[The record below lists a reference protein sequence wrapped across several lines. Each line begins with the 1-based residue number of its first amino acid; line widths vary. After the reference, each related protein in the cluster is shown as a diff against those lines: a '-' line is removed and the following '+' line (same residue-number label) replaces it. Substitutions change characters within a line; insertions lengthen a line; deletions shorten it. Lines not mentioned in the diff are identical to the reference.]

1 MIEKE
6 LKKLFISKRK
16 QRFVVI
22 LRRHL
27 ESVIVV
33 MFTLCVKGEIY
44 NFGCI
49 SGNSLNLL

>member
-1 MIEKE
+1 MIRPLVRQFLNENNG
-6 LKKLFISKRK
+6 SY
-16 QRFVVI
+16 FVVRKLRM

-44 NFGCI
+44 DI
-49 SGNSLNLL
+49 